1 MQVQGQAQAAQA
13 LGQAQELGLTW
24 TAQTW
29 TSWEGLAGSHVHGQE
44 QEQGQ
49 VQAAQE
55 QGLTWTSW
63 EGLAGSH
70 VHGQEQ
76 EQGLT

>member
-1 MQVQGQAQAAQA
+1 MQGQGQALGQALGQAQGQAQAAQ
-13 LGQAQELGLTW
+13 
-24 TAQTW
+24 
-29 TSWEGLAGSHVHGQE
+29 
-44 QEQGQ
+44 
-49 VQAAQE
+49 VQAAQAQE

-76 EQGLT
+76 EQG

>member
-1 MQVQGQAQAAQA
+1 MQGQVPMQGQGQA
-13 LGQAQELGLTW
+13 LGQALGQ
-24 TAQTW
+24 AQTW

-70 VHGQEQ
+70 VHGQER